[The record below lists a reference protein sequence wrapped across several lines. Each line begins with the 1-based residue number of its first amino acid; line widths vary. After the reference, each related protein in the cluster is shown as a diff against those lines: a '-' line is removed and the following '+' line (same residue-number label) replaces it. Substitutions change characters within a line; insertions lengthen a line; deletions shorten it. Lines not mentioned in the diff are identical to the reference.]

1 MPLHRPPSPRRARN
15 GRLAVDAAADRHR
28 RAAALLR
35 DQRLARTPID
45 PLPADCRP
53 RDETDGYAVQEALHE
68 LLTGAGLGRVAGH
81 KIGCTTPVM
90 QVYLG
95 IKNPCA
101 GGVHAATVHDG
112 HARVRHRCYVRV
124 GVECEI
130 AVRLGADLGP
140 GDAPFDRARV
150 AASVEA
156 VLAAMEIVDDR
167 YRDYR
172 TLDVPT
178 LIADDF
184 FNAGCVLGPPITR
197 WRDLDLPALTGV
209 TRLNGVE
216 VGRGEGRAVMGH
228 PFEALAWLANLR
240 ARLGLR
246 LRAGEFVLLGSV
258 VETRWIGFGDE
269 VAVAIEGL
277 GEVRATFED

>member
-1 MPLHRPPSPRRARN
+1 MS
-15 GRLAVDAAADRHR
+15 AAADRHH

-35 DQRLARTPID
+35 DQRLGRTPID
-45 PLPADCRP
+45 PLPMDCRP
-53 RDETDGYAVQEALHE
+53 RDEPDGYAVQDALHE
-68 LLTGAGLGRVAGH
+68 LLAGAGLGPVAGH

-90 QVYLG
+90 QAYLG

-101 GGVHAATVHDG
+101 GGVHASTVHDG
-112 HARVRHRCYVRV
+112 HARVRHRDYVRV

-130 AVRLGADLGP
+130 AVRLGAALDPAG
-140 GDAPFDRARV
+140 APFDRVRV

-184 FNAGCVLGPPITR
+184 FNAGCVLGSPVTR

-209 TRLNGVE
+209 TRLNGRE
-216 VGRGEGRAVMGH
+216 VGYGEGRAVMGH

-240 ARLGLR
+240 ARLGLG

-258 VETRWIGFGDE
+258 VETRWVEPGDE
-269 VAVAIEGL
+269 VAVAIKGL
-277 GEVRATFED
+277 GEVRAAFGR

>member
-1 MPLHRPPSPRRARN
+1 M
-15 GRLAVDAAADRHR
+15 DAAADRHR
-28 RAAALLR
+28 RAARLIC

-45 PLPADCRP
+45 PLPGDCRP
-53 RDETDGYAVQEALHE
+53 RDETEGYAVQEVLHG
-68 LLTGAGLGRVAGH
+68 LLASAGRGAIVGH

-90 QVYLG
+90 QRYLG

-101 GGVHAATVHDG
+101 GGIPATTVHHG
-112 HARVRHRCYVRV
+112 HAGVRHQDYVRV

-140 GDAPFDRARV
+140 TGAPFDRARV
-150 AASVEA
+150 AGAVAA
-156 VLAAMEIVDDR
+156 VLPAMEIVDDR

-172 TLDVPT
+172 TLDVAT

-184 FNAGCVLGPPITR
+184 FNAGCVLGTPVTG
-197 WRDLDLPALTGV
+197 WRELDLPAVTGV

-216 VGRGEGRAVMGH
+216 AGRGEGRAVMGH

-240 ARLGLR
+240 GRSGLGLH
-246 LRAGEFVLLGSV
+246 AGEFVLLGSV
-258 VETRWIGFGDE
+258 VETRWVSAGDE
-269 VAVAIEGL
+269 VTVAIEGL
-277 GEVRATFED
+277 GEVRATFAR

>member
-1 MPLHRPPSPRRARN
+1 M
-15 GRLAVDAAADRHR
+15 DAAADRHH
-28 RAAALLR
+28 RAARLIC

-45 PLPADCRP
+45 PLPGDCRP
-53 RDETDGYAVQEALHE
+53 RDEPEGYAVQEVLHG
-68 LLTGAGLGRVAGH
+68 LMGGAGQGAVVGH

-90 QVYLG
+90 QTYLR
-95 IKNPCA
+95 IENPCA
-101 GGVHAATVHDG
+101 GGVHATTVHHG
-112 HARVRHRCYVRV
+112 HARIRHGDYVRV

-130 AVRLGADLGP
+130 AVRLGSDLGA
-140 GDAPFDRARV
+140 GRAPFDRARV
-150 AASVEA
+150 GASVEA

-172 TLDVPT
+172 TLDVAT

-184 FNAGCVLGPPITR
+184 FNAGCVLGAPVTR

-209 TRLNGVE
+209 TRLNGAE

-240 ARLGLR
+240 ARSGLG

-258 VETRWIGFGDE
+258 VETRWVSAGDE
-269 VAVAIEGL
+269 VVVAIEGL
-277 GEVRATFED
+277 GEVRASFAR

>member
-1 MPLHRPPSPRRARN
+1 M
-15 GRLAVDAAADRHR
+15 DAHAERHR
-28 RAAALLR
+28 RAATILR
-35 DQRLARTPID
+35 DQRLARTPIER
-45 PLPADCRP
+45 LPPDCRP
-53 RDETDGYAVQEALHE
+53 RDEPEGYAVQEALHG
-68 LLTGAGLGRVAGH
+68 LLTGAGLGPVAGH

-90 QVYLG
+90 QAYLG
-95 IKNPCA
+95 IQNPCA
-101 GGVHAATVHDG
+101 GGVHAATVHRG
-112 HARVRHRCYVRV
+112 EAHVRHRDYVRV

-140 GDAPFDRARV
+140 AGAPFDRTRV
-150 AASVEA
+150 ALAVEA

-184 FNAGCVLGPPITR
+184 FNAGCVLGVPVAG
-197 WRDLDLPALTGV
+197 WRDVDLPALTGV
-209 TRLNGVE
+209 TRVNGAE

-240 ARLGLR
+240 AGFGLA

-258 VETRWIGFGDE
+258 VETRWVGPGDE
-269 VAVAIEGL
+269 AVVAIDGL
-277 GEVRATFED
+277 GEARARFAG

>member
-1 MPLHRPPSPRRARN
+1 MNL
-15 GRLAVDAAADRHR
+15 ADRRR
-28 RAAALLR
+28 RAATLLR
-35 DQRLARTPID
+35 EQRLTRTPIA

-53 RDETDGYAVQEALHE
+53 TDEREGYGIQEALHG
-68 LLTGAGLGRVAGH
+68 LMTDAGLGPVAGH

-90 QVYLG
+90 QAFLG
-95 IKNPCA
+95 IPNPCA
-101 GGVHAATVHDG
+101 GGVHAATVFEG
-112 HARVRHRCYVRV
+112 HAFVRHRDYVRV
-124 GVECEI
+124 GAECEI

-140 GDAPFDRARV
+140 AGAPFDRERV
-150 AASVEA
+150 APAVDA

-172 TLDVPT
+172 TLGVAT

-184 FNAGCVLGPPITR
+184 FNAGCVLGPSITR
-197 WRDLDLPALTGV
+197 WRALDLPGLQGV
-209 TRLNGVE
+209 TRLNGTE

-240 ARLGLR
+240 ARRGLG

-258 VETRWIGFGDE
+258 VETRWVSPGDE

-277 GEVRATFED
+277 GDVRATFAR

>member
-1 MPLHRPPSPRRARN
+1 MN
-15 GRLAVDAAADRHR
+15 GIADGHR

-35 DQRLARTPID
+35 DRRFARTPID
-45 PLPADCRP
+45 ALPADCRP
-53 RDETDGYAVQEALHE
+53 QDERDGYAIQESLHG
-68 LLTGAGLGRVAGH
+68 LLAAAGLGPVAGH

-90 QVYLG
+90 QAYLG
-95 IKNPCA
+95 IGHPCA
-101 GGVHAATVHDG
+101 GGVHARTVHDRQ
-112 HARVRHRCYVRV
+112 ARVRHSDYVRV

-140 GDAPFDRARV
+140 SGAPFDRERV
-150 AASVEA
+150 APAVEA
-156 VLAAMEIVDDR
+156 VLPAMEIVDDR

-184 FNAGCVLGPPITR
+184 FNAGCVLGSPVAR
-197 WRDLDLPALTGV
+197 WRDLDLPSLTGV
-209 TRLNGVE
+209 TRLNGGE
-216 VGRGEGRAVMGH
+216 VGRGQGRAVMGH

-240 ARLGLR
+240 ASLGLV

-258 VETRWIGFGDE
+258 VETRWVSAGDE
-269 VAVAIEGL
+269 VFVAIEGL
-277 GEVRATFED
+277 GEIRATFAP

>member
-1 MPLHRPPSPRRARN
+1 MD
-15 GRLAVDAAADRHR
+15 AVADRHR
-28 RAAALLR
+28 RAAVLLR

-45 PLPADCRP
+45 PLPHGLPAARRARRIRACRRSSTRSSAAP
-53 RDETDGYAVQEALHE
+53 
-68 LLTGAGLGRVAGH
+68 GLGPVAGH
-81 KIGCTTPVM
+81 KIGCTTAVM
-90 QVYLG
+90 QAYLG

-101 GGVHAATVHDG
+101 GGVHATTVHEG
-112 HARVRHRCYVRV
+112 HARVRHRDYVRV

-140 GDAPFDRARV
+140 ASAPFDRVRV

-209 TRLNGVE
+209 TRLNGAE
-216 VGRGEGRAVMGH
+216 AGRGEGRAVMGH

-240 ARLGLR
+240 ARLGLG

-258 VETRWIGFGDE
+258 VETRWVGPGDE

-277 GEVRATFED
+277 GEVRATFGR